1 VKAIQTRAGW
11 LLKFRGRG
19 LWGEL
24 DSFFG
29 EVNIMSKR
37 LDSIWIASI
46 FLLGLAISPTDLWA
60 EAPQAIR
67 VGVTV
72 SASGKFSTEV
82 GPFQRLFKAWVDEVN
97 RRGGIYLKE
106 YKRKLPLELIV
117 YDDRSDAATARRY
130 YERLITVDGVH
141 LLFGPYSSPLT
152 FAASAASEQH
162 RIPFIAI
169 CANSPKIYD
178 RGFKWIVCVIDA
190 APRYTYRYW
199 EMVKAEGKARSV
211 GFVVEDTLHPVGVY
225 KGSRELAEQ
234 AGLKV
239 VAGDIL
245 PPDTSDFTPA
255 ILSLKKANPDIVYV
269 SSNIP
274 FAVAF
279 MKQAKE
285 LNLSPREFHCIHH
298 SGVFRQPLGDAAD
311 YVVGQSYWE
320 PGMKYSDPQRFLTI
334 LREAKIDLDEYP
346 WSPAYMMAFEIAEAA
361 LNQAGTLEP
370 AVLMKTLKNLRITT
384 LGGIVW
390 FAENGVG
397 TINTYP
403 SQIIWPPE
411 VATAEHIY
419 PTPAWNER

>member
-1 VKAIQTRAGW
+1 MNNR
-11 LLKFRGRG
+11 LY
-19 LWGEL
+19 
-24 DSFFG
+24 SF
-29 EVNIMSKR
+29 
-37 LDSIWIASI
+37 WIAGI
-46 FLLGLAISPTDLWA
+46 FLLSLAISATDLWA

-82 GPFQRLFKAWVDEVN
+82 APFQRLFEAWVNEVN

-106 YKRKLPLELIV
+106 YNRKLPLKVIT

-130 YERLITVDGVH
+130 YERLVTVDGVH

-162 RIPFIAI
+162 QIPFLAI
-169 CANSPKIYD
+169 CANSPKIYS

-199 EMVKAEGKARSV
+199 EMVKGEGKARSV

-225 KGSRELAEQ
+225 KGSRMLAEQ

-239 VAGDIL
+239 VAGDIY

-255 ILSLKKANPDIVYV
+255 ILKLKKLNPDIVYV

-285 LNLSPREFHCIHH
+285 LDLSPREFHCIHH

-320 PGMKYSDPQRFLTI
+320 PGMKYSDPDRFLAI
-334 LREAKIDLDEYP
+334 LKEAKIDLDEYP

-361 LNQAGTLEP
+361 LTQAGTLEP
-370 AVLMKTLKNLRITT
+370 GMLMKTLKNLRITT
-384 LGGIVW
+384 LGGVVW

-403 SQIIWPPE
+403 SQIQQGKYQIIWPPE

-419 PTPAWNER
+419 PTPPWDQR

>member
-1 VKAIQTRAGW
+1 MS
-11 LLKFRGRG
+11 FR
-19 LWGEL
+19 
-24 DSFFG
+24 
-29 EVNIMSKR
+29 EVNIMKKQ
-37 LDSIWIASI
+37 LYSIWIASI
-46 FLLGLAISPTDLWA
+46 FLLSATISASDLWA
-60 EAPQAIR
+60 EAPPAVR

-82 GPFQRLFKAWVDEVN
+82 GPFQRLCQAWVDEVN

-106 YKRKLPLELIV
+106 YNRKLPLKLIT

-130 YERLITVDGVH
+130 YERLVTVDGAH

-162 RIPFIAI
+162 QIPFIAI
-169 CANSPKIYD
+169 CANSPKVYD

-190 APRYTYRYW
+190 ASRYTYRYW

-225 KGSRELAEQ
+225 KGSRMLAEQ
-234 AGLKV
+234 AGLEV

-255 ILSLKKANPDIVYV
+255 ILKLKKLNPEIVYV

-285 LNLSPREFHCIHH
+285 LNLSPKEFHCIHH

-320 PGMKYSDPQRFLTI
+320 PGMQFSDPNRFLAL
-334 LREAKIDLDEYP
+334 LRESKIDVDDYP
-346 WSPAYMMAFEIAEAA
+346 WAPAYMMAFEIAEAA
-361 LNQAGTLEP
+361 LNQAGTLESET
-370 AVLMKTLKNLRITT
+370 LMKTLKALRITT
-384 LGGIVW
+384 LGGPVW

-403 SQIIWPPE
+403 SQIQKGKYQIVWPPE

-419 PTPAWNER
+419 PTPPWSKR

>member
-1 VKAIQTRAGW
+1 VP
-11 LLKFRGRG
+11 
-19 LWGEL
+19 
-24 DSFFG
+24 D
-29 EVNIMSKR
+29 V
-37 LDSIWIASI
+37 
-46 FLLGLAISPTDLWA
+46 
-60 EAPQAIR
+60 IR

-72 SASGKFSTEV
+72 SVSGKFSTEV
-82 GPFQRLFKAWVDEVN
+82 GPFQRLCKAWVDEVN
-97 RRGGIYLKE
+97 RQGGIYLKK
-106 YKRKLPLELIV
+106 YGRKLPLKLIT
-117 YDDRSDAATARRY
+117 YDDRSEAATARRY
-130 YERLITVDGVH
+130 YERLVTVDGAN
-141 LLFGPYSSPLT
+141 LLLGPYSSPLT

-162 RIPFIAI
+162 QVPFIAI
-169 CANSPKIYD
+169 CANSPKVYN

-199 EMVKAEGKARSV
+199 EMVQAQGKARSV

-225 KGSRELAEQ
+225 KGSRQLAEN

-239 VAGDIL
+239 LAGEVL
-245 PPDTSDFTPA
+245 PPDTGDFTPV
-255 ILSLKKANPDIVYV
+255 ILKLKKLNPDIVYV

-298 SGVFRQPLGDAAD
+298 SGVFQQPLGAAAD

-320 PGMKYSDPQRFLTI
+320 PGMKYSDPDRFLSL
-334 LREAKIDLDEYP
+334 LRKAKIDLDDYP

-361 LNQAGTLEP
+361 LIQAGTIEP
-370 AVLMKTLKNLRITT
+370 KALMKILKNLRITT
-384 LGGIVW
+384 LGGPVW

-403 SQIIWPPE
+403 SQIQKGKYQIIWPPE
-411 VATAEHIY
+411 VATAKHIY

>member
-1 VKAIQTRAGW
+1 MGW
-11 LLKFRGRG
+11 MSFR
-19 LWGEL
+19 
-24 DSFFG
+24 
-29 EVNIMSKR
+29 EVNIMKKK
-37 LDSIWIASI
+37 LYSIWIASI
-46 FLLGLAISPTDLWA
+46 FLLSVSISASDLWA
-60 EAPQAIR
+60 ETPQAIR

-82 GPFQRLFKAWVDEVN
+82 GPFQRLCQAWVDQVN

-106 YKRKLPLELIV
+106 YNRKLPLKLIT

-130 YERLITVDGVH
+130 YERLVTVDGAH

-162 RIPFIAI
+162 QIPFIAI
-169 CANSPKIYD
+169 CANSPKVYD

-190 APRYTYRYW
+190 ASRYTYRYW

-225 KGSRELAEQ
+225 KGSRVLAEQ

-239 VAGDIL
+239 VAGDIF

-255 ILSLKKANPDIVYV
+255 ILKLKKLNPEIVYV

-279 MKQAKE
+279 MKQARE
-285 LNLSPREFHCIHH
+285 LNLSPKEFHCIHH

-320 PGMKYSDPQRFLTI
+320 PGMKYSDPNRFLSI
-334 LREAKIDLDEYP
+334 LGEANIDLDDYP

-370 AVLMKTLKNLRITT
+370 AALMKTLKNLRITT
-384 LGGIVW
+384 LGGVVW

-403 SQIIWPPE
+403 SQIQKGKYQIIWPPE

-419 PTPAWNER
+419 PTPAWDQR

>member
-1 VKAIQTRAGW
+1 MK
-11 LLKFRGRG
+11 
-19 LWGEL
+19 
-24 DSFFG
+24 
-29 EVNIMSKR
+29 KR
-37 LDSIWIASI
+37 MYAIWITTI
-46 FLLGLAISPTDLWA
+46 FLFSLYISASDLWA
-60 EAPQAIR
+60 KGPEVIK

-72 SASGKFSTEV
+72 SASGKFSTEI

-106 YKRKLPLELIV
+106 YNRKLPLKLIT
-117 YDDRSDAATARRY
+117 YDDRSDGATARRY
-130 YERLITVDGVH
+130 YERLVTVDGAH

-162 RIPFIAI
+162 QVPFIAI
-169 CANSPKIYD
+169 CANSPKVYD

-190 APRYTYRYW
+190 ASRYTYRYW

-225 KGSRELAEQ
+225 KGSRVLAEQ

-245 PPDTSDFTPA
+245 PPDTSDFTPV
-255 ILSLKKANPDIVYV
+255 ILKLKKLDPEIVYV

-279 MKQAKE
+279 MKQARE
-285 LNLSPREFHCIHH
+285 LNLSPKEFHCIHH

-320 PGMKYSDPQRFLTI
+320 PGMKYSDPDRFLSI
-334 LREAKIDLDEYP
+334 LGEANIDLDDYP

-370 AVLMKTLKNLRITT
+370 TALMKTLKNLKITT
-384 LGGIVW
+384 LGGVVW

-403 SQIIWPPE
+403 SQIQKGKYQIIWPPE
-411 VATAEHIY
+411 VSTAEHIY
-419 PTPAWNER
+419 PTPTWDQR

>member
-1 VKAIQTRAGW
+1 MM
-11 LLKFRGRG
+11 
-19 LWGEL
+19 
-24 DSFFG
+24 
-29 EVNIMSKR
+29 NKR
-37 LDSIWIASI
+37 LYSIWVASI
-46 FLLGLAISPTDLWA
+46 FLFSLAVSATNLSA

-67 VGVTV
+67 IGVTV

-97 RRGGIYLKE
+97 SRGGIYLKE
-106 YKRKLPLELIV
+106 YNRKLPLKLIT
-117 YDDRSDAATARRY
+117 YDDRSDGSTARRF
-130 YERLITVDGVH
+130 YERLVTVDGVH

-152 FAASAASEQH
+152 FAASTASEQH
-162 RIPFIAI
+162 QIPFIAI
-169 CANSPKIYD
+169 CANSPKIYN

-190 APRYTYRYW
+190 ASRYTYRYW

-225 KGSRELAEQ
+225 KGSRILAEQ

-239 VAGDIL
+239 VAGDVL

-255 ILSLKKANPDIVYV
+255 ILKLKKLNPDIVYI

-285 LNLSPREFHCIHH
+285 LDLSPREFHCIHH
-298 SGVFRQPLGDAAD
+298 SGVFRRPLGDAAD

-320 PGMKYSDPQRFLTI
+320 PGMKYSDPDRFLAI
-334 LREAKIDLDEYP
+334 LKEAKINLDEYP

-361 LNQAGTLEP
+361 LSQAGTLEP
-370 AVLMKTLKNLRITT
+370 AMLMQTLKNLRTTT
-384 LGGIVW
+384 LGGVVW

-403 SQIIWPPE
+403 SQIQQSKYRIIWPPE

-419 PTPAWNER
+419 PTPPWDQR

>member
-1 VKAIQTRAGW
+1 M
-11 LLKFRGRG
+11 
-19 LWGEL
+19 
-24 DSFFG
+24 SFK
-29 EVNIMSKR
+29 EVNIMKKR
-37 LDSIWIASI
+37 LYSIWIASI
-46 FLLGLAISPTDLWA
+46 FVLSVSIPASDLWA
-60 EAPQAIR
+60 EAPQAVR

-82 GPFQRLFKAWVDEVN
+82 GPFQRLCQAWVDQVN

-106 YKRKLPLELIV
+106 YKRKLPLKLIT

-130 YERLITVDGVH
+130 YERLVTVDGAH
-141 LLFGPYSSPLT
+141 LLLGPYSSPLT
-152 FAASAASEQH
+152 FAASAAAEQH
-162 RIPFIAI
+162 QIPFIAI
-169 CANSPKIYD
+169 CANSPKVYD

-190 APRYTYRYW
+190 ASRYTYRYW

-225 KGSRELAEQ
+225 KGSRVLAEQ
-234 AGLKV
+234 AGLEV
-239 VAGDIL
+239 VSGDIL

-255 ILSLKKANPDIVYV
+255 ILKLKKLNPEIVYV

-279 MKQAKE
+279 MKQARE
-285 LNLSPREFHCIHH
+285 LNLSPKEFHCIHH

-320 PGMKYSDPQRFLTI
+320 PGMKYSDPDRFLSI
-334 LREAKIDLDEYP
+334 LGEANIDLDDYP

-361 LNQAGTLEP
+361 LTQAGTLEP
-370 AVLMKTLKNLRITT
+370 GALMKSLKNLRITT
-384 LGGIVW
+384 LGGVVW
-390 FAENGVG
+390 FTENGVG

-403 SQIIWPPE
+403 SQIQQGQYQIIWPPE
-411 VATAEHIY
+411 VATAKHIY
-419 PTPAWNER
+419 PTPAWDQR

>member
-1 VKAIQTRAGW
+1 M
-11 LLKFRGRG
+11 
-19 LWGEL
+19 
-24 DSFFG
+24 SFK
-29 EVNIMSKR
+29 EVNIMKKR
-37 LDSIWIASI
+37 LYSIWIASI
-46 FLLGLAISPTDLWA
+46 FLLSVSIPASDLWA
-60 EAPQAIR
+60 EAPQAVR

-82 GPFQRLFKAWVDEVN
+82 GPFQRLCQAWVDQVN

-106 YKRKLPLELIV
+106 YKRKLPLKLIT

-130 YERLITVDGVH
+130 YERLVTVDGAH
-141 LLFGPYSSPLT
+141 LLLGPYSSPLT
-152 FAASAASEQH
+152 FAASAAAEQH
-162 RIPFIAI
+162 QIPFIAI
-169 CANSPKIYD
+169 CANSPKVYE

-190 APRYTYRYW
+190 ASRYTYRYW

-225 KGSRELAEQ
+225 KGSRVLAEQ
-234 AGLKV
+234 AGLEV

-255 ILSLKKANPDIVYV
+255 ILQLKKLNPEIVYV

-279 MKQAKE
+279 MKQARE
-285 LNLSPREFHCIHH
+285 LNLSPKEFHCIHH

-320 PGMKYSDPQRFLTI
+320 PGMKYSDPDRFLSI
-334 LREAKIDLDEYP
+334 LGKADIDLDDYP

-361 LNQAGTLEP
+361 LTQAGTLEP
-370 AVLMKTLKNLRITT
+370 GALMKSLKNLRITT
-384 LGGIVW
+384 LGGVVW

-403 SQIIWPPE
+403 SQIQQGKYQIIWPPE
-411 VATAEHIY
+411 VATAKHIY
-419 PTPAWNER
+419 PTPAWDQR

>member
-1 VKAIQTRAGW
+1 MGW
-11 LLKFRGRG
+11 MSFR
-19 LWGEL
+19 
-24 DSFFG
+24 
-29 EVNIMSKR
+29 EVNIMKKK
-37 LDSIWIASI
+37 LYSIWIASI
-46 FLLGLAISPTDLWA
+46 FLLSVSISASDLWA

-82 GPFQRLFKAWVDEVN
+82 GPFQRLCQAWVDQVN

-106 YKRKLPLELIV
+106 YNRKLPLKLIT

-130 YERLITVDGVH
+130 YERLVTVDGAH

-162 RIPFIAI
+162 QIPFIAI
-169 CANSPKIYD
+169 CANSPKVYD

-190 APRYTYRYW
+190 ASRYTYRYW

-225 KGSRELAEQ
+225 KGSRALAEQ

-239 VAGDIL
+239 VAGDIF

-255 ILSLKKANPDIVYV
+255 ILKLKKLNPEIVYV

-279 MKQAKE
+279 MKQARE
-285 LNLSPREFHCIHH
+285 LNLSPKEFHCIHH

-320 PGMKYSDPQRFLTI
+320 PGMKYSDPERFLSI
-334 LREAKIDLDEYP
+334 LGEANIDLDDYP

-370 AVLMKTLKNLRITT
+370 AALMKTLKNLRITT
-384 LGGIVW
+384 LGGVVW

-403 SQIIWPPE
+403 SQIQKGKYQIIWPPE

-419 PTPAWNER
+419 PTPAWDQR